1 MGRVTYGGPMIVKR
15 ILSVKHEGVEY
26 RCKERTGGGS
36 MSRSHWLSRNGQSL
50 DDPTAMKCLA
60 RDQAN
65 EAARTAE
72 MNQEK
77 ERAALLAELY
87 PPEPEPAE
95 PPERVLMRS
104 LEEAIKGAV
113 LPGETAAAA
122 VDRLAAVAARLDKG
136 VIMRADSNERA
147 LDDIRDLL
155 LLDPCA
161 GNAIILEHLLVALPL
176 SEWVR
181 NGFVWSRML
190 ASGKCVYQVW
200 YKEHGE
206 ESWWERK
213 STLRGTQQDKY
224 QSAAD
229 AMRMADAEHAELVR
243 RCAARRAWQNAPEA
257 EEK

>member
-1 MGRVTYGGPMIVKR
+1 
-15 ILSVKHEGVEY
+15 
-26 RCKERTGGGS
+26 
-36 MSRSHWLSRNGQSL
+36 
-50 DDPTAMKCLA
+50 
-60 RDQAN
+60 
-65 EAARTAE
+65 
-72 MNQEK
+72 
-77 ERAALLAELY
+77 
-87 PPEPEPAE
+87 
-95 PPERVLMRS
+95 
-104 LEEAIKGAV
+104 
-113 LPGETAAAA
+113 
-122 VDRLAAVAARLDKG
+122 
-136 VIMRADSNERA
+136 MRADSNERA